1 MTKEEINN
9 QLNFYSSLVKGSSF
23 SEREKNII
31 LSNLYLSNRE
41 IADMIF
47 RTEASIRKFLNSE
60 GIHRNKFQL
69 AKIRERIGLA
79 QRGENNPNWKNGI
92 SKNHYHYKKSRAIK
106 DKIKIA
112 AREKVRRAILKGEL
126 IPQACEV
133 CGKLESIE
141 AHHFN
146 YNEPLEVQWLCKA
159 HHIIADRQRRAIEVN
174 FTVER
179 Y

>member
-1 MTKEEINN
+1 MDT
-9 QLNFYSSLVKGSSF
+9 QLNFYSSLVKGSSI
-23 SEREKNII
+23 SERERNII
-31 LSNLYLSNRE
+31 LSNLDLTNRE
-41 IADMIF
+41 LADMIF

-60 GIHRNKFQL
+60 GVHRSKFQL

-79 QRGENNPNWKNGI
+79 QRGENNPNWKSGI

-126 IPQACEV
+126 IPQACEI
-133 CGKLESIE
+133 CSKLENIE
-141 AHHFN
+141 AHHWD
-146 YNEPLEVQWLCKA
+146 YSKPLEVQWLCKE
-159 HHIIADRQRRAIEVN
+159 HHIIADQQRRAIETN

>member
-1 MTKEEINN
+1 MN

-60 GIHRNKFQL
+60 GIHRSKFQL

-79 QRGENNPNWKNGI
+79 QRGENNPNWKNGS
-92 SKNHYHYKKSRAIK
+92 SKFPYKYKKSRAIK

-126 IPQACEV
+126 IPQACEI
-133 CGKLESIE
+133 CSNLENIE
-141 AHHFN
+141 AHHWD
-146 YNEPLEVQWLCKA
+146 YSKPLEVQWLCKE